1 MGDLNGL
8 KRNAVICILRSGDK
22 YLFLERKKMPNQG
35 RWVPIGGKVDPYES
49 PTDAAKREIY
59 EEAGVVVDYL
69 KVIGV
74 LCETSPIEYNW
85 NCFVYL
91 SEVPFFEPPIC
102 DEGNLAWLTI
112 DEIKK
117 LDTPPTTIPIFE
129 ALLNNKYFIFEA
141 KYNDALSLLSLINH
155 IV

>member
-1 MGDLNGL
+1 MDDISGL

-22 YLFLERKKMPNQG
+22 YLFLERKKMPNRG

-59 EEAGVVVDYL
+59 EEAGVEVDHL

-102 DEGNLAWLTI
+102 DEGNLAWQTI

-129 ALLNNKYFIFEA
+129 SLLDNKYFIFEA
-141 KYNDALSLLSLINH
+141 KYNETLSLLSLINH